1 MESHDK
7 DQWIDDAPP
16 KMRSWVIWAILAWLV
31 LAVTLGFLAVCMG
44 CQATT
49 RIDGAKASASSITHT
64 TKIKVDAPA
73 PPPTIRVKIGPLPE
87 VPK

>member
-1 MESHDK
+1 
-7 DQWIDDAPP
+7 
-16 KMRSWVIWAILAWLV
+16 MRPRTLLTLTCWVAAMY
-31 LAVTLGFLAVCMG
+31 LGGLLCSALLG

-49 RIDGAKASASSITHT
+49 RIDGAKASASSVTHT

-87 VPK
+87 NPK